1 MVFIAEQVDCMVF
14 AEFLFRFFFT
24 RRETEAMSGGVPSV
38 ERIYLNKI
46 RQGCKVKNKLSNNNG
61 NNIQTIRRQIRVH

>member
-14 AEFLFRFFFT
+14 AEFLFRFFFLPQ
-24 RRETEAMSGGVPSV
+24 RETEAMSGGIPSV

-46 RQGCKVKNKLSNNNG
+46 R
-61 NNIQTIRRQIRVH
+61 